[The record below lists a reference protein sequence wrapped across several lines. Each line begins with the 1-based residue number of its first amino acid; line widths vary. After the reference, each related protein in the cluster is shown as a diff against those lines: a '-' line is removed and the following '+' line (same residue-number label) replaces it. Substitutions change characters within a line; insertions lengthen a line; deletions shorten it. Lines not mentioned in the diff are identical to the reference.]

1 MTSDLTAL
9 EQNTVNV
16 VHHEAETDCLGPR
29 PQFLIPSLAR
39 VPGFTGLRCKDPPL
53 FHDPIPDVRQ

>member
-1 MTSDLTAL
+1 MTRDLTAL

-16 VHHEAETDCLGPR
+16 VHHEAETDRLGPR
-29 PQFLIPSLAR
+29 PQFLITTLAR
-39 VPGFTGLRCKDPPL
+39 APSFTGLRCKHPPL